1 MAINITLLLSASL
14 VALSASLLFIYFTRK
29 MKVMENKMDTLFQ
42 LIQEYANE
50 ADSAEREMIQ
60 VTENSRITVSDD
72 EDEDENFYNKMS
84 QNYEQ
89 RQTTHDDYDV
99 IDVDDDVELEGGDSN
114 WNAMNAS
121 HNENRDEND
130 DEEDEDDDDEDDE
143 DDEDDDKQQTNNE
156 LTEVTP
162 HDEVMQNIEEVKLL
176 KESKPQENDNLEGSL
191 EEITLESNVKTVAI
205 ENMIDFSQLK
215 VAELKNL
222 CSEKKLSGYSSLN
235 KKELISLLENTK

>member
-50 ADSAEREMIQ
+50 ADTAESEMIQ
-60 VTENSRITVSDD
+60 VTENNRITVSDD
-72 EDEDENFYNKMS
+72 EDDNQHENFYSKMS
-84 QNYEQ
+84 ESYEQ
-89 RQTTHDDYDV
+89 RQNSHDDYDV
-99 IDVDDDVELEGGDSN
+99 IDVDDDVDLEGGNSN
-114 WNAMNAS
+114 WNTMNVS
-121 HNENRDEND
+121 HNENHD
-130 DEEDEDDDDEDDE
+130 DEDDDEEDDSDDDEDEDDDT
-143 DDEDDDKQQTNNE
+143 QQTNNE

-176 KESKPQENDNLEGSL
+176 KESKPQENNNLEGSL

>member
-50 ADSAEREMIQ
+50 ADSAESEMIQ

-89 RQTTHDDYDV
+89 TQNTHDDYDV

-114 WNAMNAS
+114 WNTMNAS
-121 HNENRDEND
+121 HNENHD
-130 DEEDEDDDDEDDE
+130 DDEDDDDDGDDE
-143 DDEDDDKQQTNNE
+143 DDTQQTNNV

>member
-50 ADSAEREMIQ
+50 ADTAESEMIQ

-72 EDEDENFYNKMS
+72 EDDNQHENFYSKMS
-84 QNYEQ
+84 ESYEQ
-89 RQTTHDDYDV
+89 RQNSHDDYDV
-99 IDVDDDVELEGGDSN
+99 IDVDDEVDLEGGNSN
-114 WNAMNAS
+114 WNTMNVS
-121 HNENRDEND
+121 HNENHD
-130 DEEDEDDDDEDDE
+130 DEDDDDDDEDDS
-143 DDEDDDKQQTNNE
+143 DDDDDDDDTQQASDN